1 MKEFG
6 EHYRRGLGMSA
17 RNNALAYG
25 YSVTATASFGMLA
38 HTAGPMSILRIFMFV
53 LGSGIAFAGVNAL
66 VTRGFRQR
74 VEEEP
79 PVVVALATAFAL
91 VSISAGVG
99 IAAVM
104 ARKVR
109 RPRPT
114 FVRTA
119 VALTALSFVPDLTFG
134 FDTGSAATLIT
145 LHTVAAAIVVPTLA
159 GRLARTR

>member
-53 LGSGIAFAGVNAL
+53 VGSGIAFAGVNAL

-99 IAAVM
+99 IAALIGWGVGGWVAWLLGSLLPTWTYLTISALEM
-104 ARKVR
+104 ALARGVQ
-109 RPRPT
+109 
-114 FVRTA
+114 
-119 VALTALSFVPDLTFG
+119 L
-134 FDTGSAATLIT
+134 
-145 LHTVAAAIVVPTLA
+145 TVAEEPPHE
-159 GRLARTR
+159 R